1 MVGIAMMRN
10 EIRLMEAA
18 SALAEELN
26 FSRAA
31 HRLHISQP
39 ALTKQIA
46 ELESRLGFSL
56 FERDHQTVALNDA
69 GRAYVQEA
77 RMSVFHSERAVQAA
91 RAALNNVEVILR
103 VGKSPYGDPFLTST
117 LLSVRLPLFPQ
128 LKVELTSGFSCDLV
142 HDVLSGRV
150 DLALVT
156 EPPET
161 PMISMTKVDEAP
173 LFIALSEENELAKL
187 SQLSLSDLSH
197 ENWIIFRRSVHPPL
211 YDRILRAASDLAVR
225 PRDMHHIMVPEEAY
239 QLIAEKNG
247 VALLTK
253 TGALKNARDGVTIR
267 PLVEER
273 LILKTFLASRV
284 DNESKLT
291 SEIVRA
297 FGRKMRTLDGDP
309 QLNLPISA

>member
-1 MVGIAMMRN
+1 
-10 EIRLMEAA
+10 MEAA
-18 SALAEELN
+18 IALAEELN

-56 FERDHQTVALNDA
+56 FERDHQSVAVNEA

-91 RAALNNVEVILR
+91 RAALNNAEVVLR
-103 VGKSPYGDPFLTST
+103 VGRSPYGDPFLTST

-156 EPPET
+156 EPPES
-161 PMISMTKVDEAP
+161 PMLSMTKVDEAP
-173 LFIALSEENELAKL
+173 LYIALLEENELAKL
-187 SQLSLSDLSH
+187 PQLSMSDLSH
-197 ENWIIFRRSVHPPL
+197 ENWIIFGRSVHPPL
-211 YDRILRAASDLAVR
+211 YDHILRVASDLAIR

-247 VALLTK
+247 VALLSK

-267 PLVEER
+267 PLVEQR

-284 DNESKLT
+284 DNQSKLT
-291 SEIVRA
+291 SEVVRA

>member
-1 MVGIAMMRN
+1 MMRN
-10 EIRLMEAA
+10 EVRLMEAA
-18 SALAEELN
+18 IALAEELN

-56 FERDHQTVALNDA
+56 FERDHQSVAVNEA

-91 RAALNNVEVILR
+91 RAALNNAEVVLR
-103 VGKSPYGDPFLTST
+103 VGRSPYGVPFLTST
-117 LLSVRLPLFPQ
+117 LLSVRLLLFPQ

-156 EPPET
+156 EPPES
-161 PMISMTKVDEAP
+161 PMLSMTKVDEAP
-173 LFIALSEENELAKL
+173 LYIALLEENELAKL
-187 SQLSLSDLSH
+187 PQLSMSDLSH
-197 ENWIIFRRSVHPPL
+197 ESWIIFGRSVHPPL
-211 YDRILRAASDLAVR
+211 YDRILRVASDLAIR

-247 VALLTK
+247 VALLSK

-267 PLVEER
+267 PLAEQR
-273 LILKTFLASRV
+273 LILKTFLSSEWTTSR
-284 DNESKLT
+284 S
-291 SEIVRA
+291 
-297 FGRKMRTLDGDP
+297 
-309 QLNLPISA
+309 

>member
-1 MVGIAMMRN
+1 MMRN

-18 SALAEELN
+18 IALAEELN

-56 FERDHQTVALNDA
+56 FERDHQSVAVNEA

-91 RAALNNVEVILR
+91 RAALNNAEVVLR

-156 EPPET
+156 EPPESS
-161 PMISMTKVDEAP
+161 MLSMTKVDEAP
-173 LFIALSEENELAKL
+173 LYIALSEENELAKL
-187 SQLSLSDLSH
+187 PQLSMGDLSH
-197 ENWIIFRRSVHPPL
+197 ENWIIFGRSVHPPL
-211 YDRILRAASDLAVR
+211 YDRILRVASDQAIR

-239 QLIAEKNG
+239 QLIAEKMG
-247 VALLTK
+247 
-253 TGALKNARDGVTIR
+253 
-267 PLVEER
+267 
-273 LILKTFLASRV
+273 
-284 DNESKLT
+284 
-291 SEIVRA
+291 
-297 FGRKMRTLDGDP
+297 
-309 QLNLPISA
+309 

>member
-1 MVGIAMMRN
+1 MEGIAMARN

-18 SALAEELN
+18 IALAEELN

-46 ELESRLGFSL
+46 ELENRLGFLL
-56 FERDHQTVALNDA
+56 FERDHQTVAVNEA

-77 RMSVFHSERAVQAA
+77 RTSVFHSERAVQAA
-91 RAALNNVEVILR
+91 RAALHNAEVVLR

-117 LLSVRLPLFPQ
+117 LLSVRLPLFPK

-142 HDVLSGRV
+142 HEVLSGRM

-156 EPPET
+156 EPPAS
-161 PMISMTKVDEAP
+161 PMLSMTKIDEAP
-173 LFIALSEENELAKL
+173 LYVALSEENALAKL
-187 SQLSLSDLSH
+187 TQLSLRNLSH
-197 ENWIIFRRSVHPPL
+197 ENWIIFGRPVHPPL
-211 YDRILRAASDLAVR
+211 YDTIFRAASDVGVR
-225 PRDMHHIMVPEEAY
+225 PRDLHHIMVPEEAY

-253 TGALKNARDGVTIR
+253 TGALKIARDGVTIR
-267 PLVEER
+267 PLVESQ
-273 LILKTFLASRV
+273 LILKTFLASRA
-284 DNESKLT
+284 DNDSKLT
-291 SEIVRA
+291 SELVRA
-297 FGRKMRTLDGDP
+297 FGRKMRTLEGDP
-309 QLNLPISA
+309 QLSLPISA

>member
-1 MVGIAMMRN
+1 MARN
-10 EIRLMEAA
+10 EVRLMEAA
-18 SALAEELN
+18 IAVAEELN

-56 FERDHQTVALNDA
+56 FERDHQTVAVNDA
-69 GRAYVQEA
+69 GRAYVQES

-91 RAALNNVEVILR
+91 RAAFNNAEVVLR

-156 EPPET
+156 EPPES

-173 LFIALSEENELAKL
+173 FYVALSEDNELAKL
-187 SQLSLSDLSH
+187 PQLSLSDLSH
-197 ENWIIFRRSVHPPL
+197 ENWIIFGRSVHPPL
-211 YDRILRAASDLAVR
+211 YDRILQAASDQAVR

-267 PLVEER
+267 PLVDACLTLR
-273 LILKTFLASRV
+273 TFLASRV
-284 DNESKLT
+284 DNESKVT
-291 SEIVRA
+291 SEVVRA

-309 QLNLPISA
+309 QLNLPIPA

>member
-1 MVGIAMMRN
+1 MMRN

-18 SALAEELN
+18 IALAEELN

-56 FERDHQTVALNDA
+56 FERDHQSVAVNEA

-91 RAALNNVEVILR
+91 RAALNNAEVVLR
-103 VGKSPYGDPFLTST
+103 VGRSPYGDPFLTST

-156 EPPET
+156 EPPES
-161 PMISMTKVDEAP
+161 PMLSMTKVDEAP
-173 LFIALSEENELAKL
+173 LYVALSEENESAKL
-187 SQLSLSDLSH
+187 PQLSMSNLSH
-197 ENWIIFRRSVHPPL
+197 QNWIIFGRSVHPPL
-211 YDRILRAASDLAVR
+211 YDRILQVASDLAIR

-247 VALLTK
+247 VALLSK

-267 PLVEER
+267 PLVEQG

-284 DNESKLT
+284 DNQSKLT

-297 FGRKMRTLDGDP
+297 FGRKMRMLDGDP

>member
-1 MVGIAMMRN
+1 MEGIAMARN

-18 SALAEELN
+18 IALAEELN

-46 ELESRLGFSL
+46 ELENRLGFSL
-56 FERDHQTVALNDA
+56 FERDHQTVAVNEA

-77 RMSVFHSERAVQAA
+77 RTSVFHSERAVQAA
-91 RAALNNVEVILR
+91 RAALNNAEVIFR

-117 LLSVRLPLFPQ
+117 LLSVRLPLFPK

-142 HDVLSGRV
+142 HEVLSGRV

-156 EPPET
+156 EPPAS
-161 PMISMTKVDEAP
+161 PMLSMTKVDEAP
-173 LFIALSEENELAKL
+173 LYVALSEENQLAKL
-187 SQLSLSDLSH
+187 TQLSLRNLSH
-197 ENWIIFRRSVHPPL
+197 ENWIIFGRSVHPPL
-211 YDRILRAASDLAVR
+211 YDTIFRAASDLGVR
-225 PRDMHHIMVPEEAY
+225 PRDLHHIMVPEEAY
-239 QLIAEKNG
+239 QLIAEKNR
-247 VALLTK
+247 VALLSK
-253 TGALKNARDGVTIR
+253 TGALKIARDGVTIR
-267 PLVEER
+267 PLVESQ
-273 LILKTFLASRV
+273 LILKTFLASRA

-297 FGRKMRTLDGDP
+297 FGRKMRTLEGDP
-309 QLNLPISA
+309 QLSLPISA

>member
-18 SALAEELN
+18 IALAEELN

-56 FERDHQTVALNDA
+56 FERDHQSVAVNEA

-91 RAALNNVEVILR
+91 RAALNNAEVVLR
-103 VGKSPYGDPFLTST
+103 VGRSPYGDPFLTST

-156 EPPET
+156 EPPES
-161 PMISMTKVDEAP
+161 PMLSMTKVDEAP
-173 LFIALSEENELAKL
+173 LYVALSEENELAKL
-187 SQLSLSDLSH
+187 PQLSMSNLSH
-197 ENWIIFRRSVHPPL
+197 QNWIIFGRSVHPPL
-211 YDRILRAASDLAVR
+211 YDRILQVASDLAIR

-247 VALLTK
+247 VALLSK

-267 PLVEER
+267 PLVEQG

-284 DNESKLT
+284 DNQSKLT

-297 FGRKMRTLDGDP
+297 FGRKMRMLDGDP

>member
-18 SALAEELN
+18 IALAEELN

-56 FERDHQTVALNDA
+56 FERDHQSVAVNEA

-91 RAALNNVEVILR
+91 RAALNNAEVVLR
-103 VGKSPYGDPFLTST
+103 VGRSPYGDPFLTST

-156 EPPET
+156 
-161 PMISMTKVDEAP
+161 AP
-173 LFIALSEENELAKL
+173 LYIALLEENELAKL
-187 SQLSLSDLSH
+187 PQLSMSDLSH
-197 ENWIIFRRSVHPPL
+197 ESWIIFGRSVHPPL
-211 YDRILRAASDLAVR
+211 YDRILRVASDMTIR

-247 VALLTK
+247 VALLSK

-267 PLVEER
+267 HLVEQR

-284 DNESKLT
+284 DNQSKLT

>member
-1 MVGIAMMRN
+1 MARN

-18 SALAEELN
+18 IALAEELN

-31 HRLHISQP
+31 HRLHVSQP

-46 ELESRLGFSL
+46 ALESQLGFSL
-56 FERDHQTVALNDA
+56 FDRDRQTVAVSDA
-69 GRAYVQEA
+69 GRAYVEEA

-91 RAALNNVEVILR
+91 RAALHDAEVVLR

-128 LKVELTSGFSCDLV
+128 LKVELTSGFSCDLI
-142 HDVLSGRV
+142 HDVLAGRV

-156 EPPET
+156 EPPES

-173 LFIALSEENELAKL
+173 LYVALSEENELAKL
-187 SQLSLSDLSH
+187 PQLSLSDLSQ
-197 ENWIIFRRSVHPPL
+197 ENWIIFGRSVHPPL
-211 YDRILRAASDLAVR
+211 YDRILGTASDSAVR
-225 PRDMHHIMVPEEAY
+225 PRDLHHIMVPEEAY
-239 QLIAEKNG
+239 QFIVEKNG

-267 PLVEER
+267 PLIEAR

>member
-10 EIRLMEAA
+10 EVRLMEAA
-18 SALAEELN
+18 IALAEELN

-56 FERDHQTVALNDA
+56 FERDHQSVAVNEA
-69 GRAYVQEA
+69 GRAEA
-77 RMSVFHSERAVQAA
+77 RMSLFHSERAVQAA
-91 RAALNNVEVILR
+91 RAALNNAEVVLR
-103 VGKSPYGDPFLTST
+103 VGRSPYGDPFLTST

-128 LKVELTSGFSCDLV
+128 LKVERTSGFSCDLV

-156 EPPET
+156 EPPES
-161 PMISMTKVDEAP
+161 PMLSMTKVDEAP
-173 LFIALSEENELAKL
+173 LYIALLEENELAKL
-187 SQLSLSDLSH
+187 PQLRISDLSH
-197 ENWIIFRRSVHPPL
+197 ENWIIFGRSVHPPL
-211 YDRILRAASDLAVR
+211 YDRILRVASDLSIR

-247 VALLTK
+247 VALLSK

-267 PLVEER
+267 PLVEQR
-273 LILKTFLASRV
+273 LILKTFLAS
-284 DNESKLT
+284 
-291 SEIVRA
+291 
-297 FGRKMRTLDGDP
+297 
-309 QLNLPISA
+309 